1 MPSLKLGQRSDS
13 DPEGRMPLMEHIR
26 ELRNRIA
33 KVLVALLLAMVV
45 GWLFYEPFGIK
56 LFGLELRTPGVLD
69 FLQRPY
75 CEARAG
81 DDCQLYL
88 FGAIE
93 PFTFR
98 LKVAFILGLV
108 VSSPVWVYQLWAFV
122 TPGLHR
128 HERRY
133 TLTFVGLG
141 VPFFL
146 GGVALAYIVI
156 DRGLSLFVG
165 LLSSG
170 MELNLKAG
178 QYLTFL
184 TVIMLIFGISF
195 ELPLLVTMLNF
206 AGVLSYEQL
215 KAWRRW
221 IVFGVCV
228 FAAVATPS
236 QDPFTMLAL
245 AIPMALLMEL
255 ATLIAKFNDR
265 RREREAPYGGLS
277 DDETSSLDLDDS
289 YDTDRETR

>member
-1 MPSLKLGQRSDS
+1 
-13 DPEGRMPLMEHIR
+13 MPLMEHIR
-26 ELRNRIA
+26 ELRNRMA
-33 KVLVALLLAMVV
+33 KVLIALGLAMIL
-45 GWLFYEPFGIK
+45 GWIFYKPVE
-56 LFGLELRTPGVLD
+56 LQMFGLELRTTGIIE

-75 CEARAG
+75 CEARG
-81 DDCQLYL
+81 GEECSLYI
-88 FGAIE
+88 FGALE

-98 LKVAFILGLV
+98 LKVAFILGFV

-122 TPGLHR
+122 NPGLHR
-128 HERRY
+128 NERRY

-146 GGVALAYIVI
+146 GGVLLAYVVI

-165 LLSSG
+165 FLAEG

-206 AGVLSYEQL
+206 AGILSHERL

-265 RREREAPYGGLS
+265 RRERNAPYGELG

-289 YDTDRETR
+289 YDTDREHQ